1 MKLINKFMRY
11 FLNIFLFIL
20 FLTTSSKA
28 NDIRDF
34 QIEGL
39 SLGDSALTIL
49 SQDKIKEYETFIYN
63 QKDYYSVAF
72 SLPSFKV
79 YEYLQ
84 LNIKAGD
91 QKFIID
97 SIEGGFLTNYKDCN
111 KRKKIIENELK
122 STFSDL
128 KFSPGKE
135 LVQKNVRK
143 ETSSYLFF
151 NTSFLDGG
159 VIRVMCTEWSKQIK
173 DSKGWKDSLRVV
185 INSKE
190 FNHFL
195 SKEY

>member
-1 MKLINKFMRY
+1 MKVFLSVLI
-11 FLNIFLFIL
+11 LIFSLQSW
-20 FLTTSSKA
+20 TKA
-28 NDIRDF
+28 DDIRNF
-34 QIEGL
+34 QVEGL
-39 SLGDSALTIL
+39 SIGDSALTIL
-49 SQDKIKEYETFIYN
+49 SQDEIKEYKRFIYN

-79 YEYLQ
+79 YEYVQ
-84 LNIKAGD
+84 LNIKSGD

-97 SIEGGFLTNYKDCN
+97 SIEGGFITNYKEC
-111 KRKKIIENELK
+111 KKKKNIIANELK
-122 STFSDL
+122 STFPNL
-128 KFSPGKE
+128 KFAPGKE

-159 VIRVMCTEWSKQIK
+159 VIRVMCTEWSKQTK
-173 DSKGWKDSLRVV
+173 DTKGWQDSLRVV

-195 SKEY
+195 DKEY